1 MIRKLC
7 RVVMNL
13 EQVRLY
19 SDFMM
24 IKRTSC
30 SIQIVHVTLCPT
42 LPLLAIYHPTIFFA
56 SYFIKQ
62 CFYLFLSYY
71 LSYQACI
78 SLLSVL
84 IKEEEEEEDT
94 CILLFL
100 YIILLSFFSCRFLL
114 QSLFYLPL

>member
-24 IKRTSC
+24 IKRASC

-42 LPLLAIYHPTIFFA
+42 LPLLAIYHPTIFFT
-56 SYFIKQ
+56 SFFIKH

-78 SLLSVL
+78 SLFSVV
-84 IKEEEEEEDT
+84 IEEEEEEDT
-94 CILLFL
+94 SILLFL
-100 YIILLSFFSCRFLL
+100 YIILLSSFSCRFLL
-114 QSLFYLPL
+114 QSFFYLSL